1 MILRAMRA
9 ELQTFFS
16 WDGTKTRSYS
26 SLYLDILRKVFLNQF
41 IEPMSRFTLL
51 SLPIILLTVLFQSV
65 IPTVGQQSTRPE
77 SGGAGPAS
85 RKIVL
90 PPEKAAPVVIPFAD
104 ETPVIDGRLDDGIW
118 SRAALFTDF
127 YQTNP
132 GDNIAPSRPT
142 EVYMLYDREH
152 IYIAFKCW
160 DERDKIRAT
169 VARRDGVFGEDNVR
183 VWLDTFDDQR
193 RAYVLGFNPLGIQQD
208 GIFTEGLQSGADY
221 SIDIVMDSKGV
232 IEDWGWS
239 VEVKIPFKSLRYV
252 AGPGKYWG
260 FNVARNI
267 DRFNDE
273 FNSWM
278 PDDRS
283 VAGTLVKHGRITGF
297 DELKSERTLEIVPS
311 VTASQTTRRV
321 PTIPLSERTPGSL
334 DPGRFVNQP
343 VKGDFGVTLT
353 YTLTPN
359 ITLDAAINPDF
370 AEVEADAPV
379 VRANQRFPIF
389 FEEKR
394 PFFLEGSEVF
404 RTPLQVFYSRTIVDP
419 DLAAK
424 ITGKLGR
431 NSFGVL
437 IASDKAPGN
446 YSENERNE
454 IFIRPAIN
462 EFLEK
467 NAFFGVFRLKR
478 DVGKES
484 SVGFLAT
491 TRLFPEQRN
500 LLLSSDGRFKLT
512 DRLVF
517 LYQAVGTHS
526 KRCFFENEFEPLLRP
541 EQAARN
547 SQVCG
552 GGTFNGITVN
562 GNQYERYRVGNGFS
576 WGALLDYTE
585 RDRGFIVQTS
595 GQSRF
600 YRADA
605 GFTRRVD
612 IMSNEIGFR
621 FSSAPRPEARI
632 VRANLYNKLEL
643 LTNLK
648 GRLSVATWSPNLS
661 FSLKGNMSASTYAGI
676 GREKIYED
684 EFGLRRMPSRPESG
698 RFFDSPERQTTQ
710 YWFGGNI
717 NKRFNKKFAFGFNTT
732 YVWNEFDFDFG
743 GGRRYP
749 RVSPAALGGSSK
761 LDPGTGREWKGGFGI
776 QYTPID
782 AWNLSFN
789 YNKARLTRDDTGL
802 QAFNSNIGTLRST
815 YQFSRFV
822 FIRGRLDYSSLT
834 SGVAAQVLF
843 GWTPSPG
850 TALYA
855 GYNDSLGYNGYNP
868 FSGQYEPGFQRSQRV
883 FFVRASYL
891 FRRSF

>member
-1 MILRAMRA
+1 M
-9 ELQTFFS
+9 T
-16 WDGTKTRSYS
+16 GT
-26 SLYLDILRKVFLNQF
+26 
-41 IEPMSRFTLL
+41 
-51 SLPIILLTVLFQSV
+51 
-65 IPTVGQQSTRPE
+65 
-77 SGGAGPAS
+77 
-85 RKIVL
+85 
-90 PPEKAAPVVIPFAD
+90 
-104 ETPVIDGRLDDGIW
+104 
-118 SRAALFTDF
+118 
-127 YQTNP
+127 
-132 GDNIAPSRPT
+132 APSRRT

-160 DERDKIRAT
+160 DEKDKIRAT

-183 VWLDTFDDQR
+183 VWLDTFDDRR

-208 GIFTEGLQSGADY
+208 GIFTEGLQSGGDF
-221 SIDIVMDSKGV
+221 SVDIVMESKGV

-283 VAGTLVKHGRITGF
+283 VSGTLVKHGRITGF
-297 DELKSERTLEIVPS
+297 NDVKTERTLEVVPS

-321 PTIPLSERTPGSL
+321 PTIPLSERTPGFF

-343 VKGDFGVTLT
+343 LKGDLGVTLT

-359 ITLDAAINPDF
+359 ITLDATINPDF

-394 PFFLEGSEVF
+394 PFFLEGSEIF

-424 ITGKLGR
+424 ITGKSGR
-431 NSFGVL
+431 NSFGIL
-437 IASDKAPGN
+437 LASDNAPGN

-454 IFIRPAIN
+454 IFIRPAIDQ
-462 EFLEK
+462 FLDK
-467 NAFFGVFRLKR
+467 NALFGVFRLKR
-478 DVGKES
+478 DVGRES
-484 SVGFLAT
+484 EVGFLMT
-491 TRLFPEQRN
+491 TRVFPEQRN
-500 LLLSSDGRFKLT
+500 FALSSDGRFKLA

-517 LYQAVGTHS
+517 LYQVVGTHT
-526 KRCFFENEFEPLLRP
+526 KRCFFENDFEPLLRSG
-541 EQAARN
+541 QATRN
-547 SQVCG
+547 REVCG
-552 GGTFNGITVN
+552 GGTFNGVTVS

-576 WGALLDYTE
+576 WGAVLDYTE
-585 RDRGFIVQTS
+585 RDRGLLIQTT
-595 GQSRF
+595 GQSKF

-605 GFTRRVD
+605 GFTKRVD
-612 IMSNEIGFR
+612 VMGTELGFR
-621 FSSAPRPEARI
+621 LSSAPRPNARI
-632 VRANLYNKLEL
+632 VRANFYNKFEF

-648 GRLSVATWSPNLS
+648 GRLSLFTWTPNLS
-661 FSLKGNMSASTYAGI
+661 FVIKGNMSASTFAGI
-676 GREKIYED
+676 GREHIHED
-684 EFGLRRMPSRPESG
+684 EFGLVRMPSRPDSG
-698 RFFDSPERQTTQ
+698 AFFGSDTRKATP
-710 YWFGGNI
+710 YWAGGNI
-717 NKRFNKKFAFGFNTT
+717 NKRFNKKFAFGFNTMAI
-732 YVWNEFDFDFG
+732 WNDFDFDFG

-749 RVSPAALGGSSK
+749 RVSPAALAGSSK
-761 LDPGTGREWKGGFGI
+761 LDPGTGTQWNAGFGI
-776 QYTPID
+776 QLTPTD
-782 AWNLSFN
+782 SWNLSLN
-789 YNKARLTRDDTGL
+789 YNKSRLMREDTDRK
-802 QAFNSNIGTLRST
+802 AFDSNIVTMRST

-822 FIRGRLDYSSLT
+822 FIRGRVDYNSLT
-834 SGVAAQVLF
+834 QGVAGQVLF

-850 TALYA
+850 TAFYA
-855 GYNDSLGYNGYNP
+855 GYNDSLSYNGYNP
-868 FSGQYEPGFQRSQRV
+868 FSGQYESGFQRSQRV

>member
-1 MILRAMRA
+1 MLR
-9 ELQTFFS
+9 FFS
-16 WDGTKTRSYS
+16 PAILFLAAVFTVVDISAQQTSKS
-26 SLYLDILRKVFLNQF
+26 S
-41 IEPMSRFTLL
+41 
-51 SLPIILLTVLFQSV
+51 
-65 IPTVGQQSTRPE
+65 
-77 SGGAGPAS
+77 GAGPAVRS
-85 RKIVL
+85 VVL
-90 PPEKAAPVVIPFAD
+90 PSEKSAPVVIPFAGQAP
-104 ETPVIDGRLDDGIW
+104 TIDGKVDEEIW
-118 SRAALFTDF
+118 RTGARFADF
-127 YQTNP
+127 YQTSP

-152 IYIAFKCW
+152 VYIAFKCW
-160 DERDKIRAT
+160 DEKDKIRAT
-169 VARRDGVFGEDNVR
+169 VARRDGVFSEDNVR

-221 SIDIVMDSKGV
+221 SIDIVMESKGS

-278 PDDRS
+278 PEDRS
-283 VAGTLVKHGRITGF
+283 VSGTLVKHGRITGF
-297 DELKSERTLEIVPS
+297 DDIRVERTLEVVPS

-321 PTIPLSERTPGSL
+321 PTIPLSERVPGVE

-343 VKGDFGVTLT
+343 VKGDLGVTLT

-359 ITLDAAINPDF
+359 ITLDATINPDF

-394 PFFLEGSEVF
+394 PFFLEGSEIF

-424 ITGKLGR
+424 ITGKSGR
-431 NSFGVL
+431 NSFGL
-437 IASDKAPGN
+437 LLASDRAPGN

-454 IFIRPAIN
+454 IFIRPAIDQ
-462 EFLEK
+462 FLDK
-467 NAFFGVFRLKR
+467 NALFGVLRLKR
-478 DVGKES
+478 DVGRES
-484 SVGFLAT
+484 EVGFLLT

-500 LLLSSDGRFKLT
+500 LLLSSDGRFKLA
-512 DRLVF
+512 DRWVL
-517 LYQAVGTHS
+517 LYQVVGSHT
-526 KRCFFENEFEPLLRP
+526 KRCFFENDFEPLLRP
-541 EQAARN
+541 EQAERN
-547 SQVCG
+547 REVCG
-552 GGTFNGITVN
+552 GGTFNGVTVS
-562 GNQYERYRVGNGFS
+562 GNQYDRYRVGNGFS
-576 WGALLDYTE
+576 WGAVLDYTE
-585 RDRGFIVQTS
+585 RDRGLLIQTS
-595 GQSRF
+595 GQSKY

-612 IMSNEIGFR
+612 VMGTELGFR
-621 FSSAPRPEARI
+621 LSSAPRPNARI
-632 VRANLYNKLEL
+632 VRANLYNKFEL

-648 GRLSVATWSPNLS
+648 GRLSLMTWSPNLS
-661 FSLKGNMSASTYAGI
+661 FTIKGNMSAATWVGI
-676 GREKIYED
+676 GKEHIHED
-684 EFGLRRMPSRPESG
+684 EFGLTRMPSRPDSG
-698 RFFDSPERQTTQ
+698 SFFGAPVRKSIP
-710 YWFGGNI
+710 YWAGGNL
-717 NKRFNKKFAFGFNTT
+717 NKRFNKQFAFGFNTMFI
-732 YVWNEFDFDFG
+732 WNELDFDFG

-749 RVSPAALGGSSK
+749 RVSPAALAGYSK
-761 LDPGTGREWKGGFGI
+761 LDPGTGTQWNSGFSL
-776 QYTPID
+776 QFTPMD
-782 AWNLSFN
+782 AWSVSLN
-789 YNKARLTRDDTGL
+789 YNKSRLTREDTSRR
-802 QAFNSNIGTLRST
+802 AFDSNIVTIRST

-822 FIRGRLDYSSLT
+822 FLRGRVDYNSLT
-834 SGVAAQVLF
+834 QGVAAQVLF
-843 GWTPSPG
+843 GWNPSPG

-855 GYNDSLGYNGYNP
+855 GYNDSLNYNGYNP
-868 FSGQYEPGFQRSQRV
+868 FSGQYESGFQRSQRV

>member
-1 MILRAMRA
+1 MLRFIAP
-9 ELQTFFS
+9 TIFF
-16 WDGTKTRSYS
+16 
-26 SLYLDILRKVFLNQF
+26 LACVFLVKDV
-41 IEPMSRFTLL
+41 PA
-51 SLPIILLTVLFQSV
+51 
-65 IPTVGQQSTRPE
+65 QQTSP
-77 SGGAGPAS
+77 SNGATTAV
-85 RKIVL
+85 RNIVL
-90 PPEKAAPVVIPFAD
+90 PPEKSAPVVIPFASQAPTIDGKVD
-104 ETPVIDGRLDDGIW
+104 ETIW
-118 SRAALFTDF
+118 KAGARFTDF
-127 YQTNP
+127 YQTSP

-152 IYIAFKCW
+152 VYIAFKCW
-160 DERDKIRAT
+160 DEKDKIRAT

-208 GIFTEGLQSGADY
+208 GIFTEGLQSGADF
-221 SIDIVMDSKGV
+221 SIDIVMESKGS

-278 PDDRS
+278 PEDRS
-283 VAGTLVKHGRITGF
+283 VSGTLVKHGRITGF
-297 DELKSERTLEIVPS
+297 DDIRVERTLEVVPS

-321 PTIPLSERTPGSL
+321 PTIPLSERVPGVQ

-343 VKGDFGVTLT
+343 VKGDLGVTLT

-359 ITLDAAINPDF
+359 ITLDATINPDF

-394 PFFLEGSEVF
+394 PFFLEGSEIF

-424 ITGKLGR
+424 ITGKSGR
-431 NSFGVL
+431 NSFGLLV
-437 IASDKAPGN
+437 ASDRAPGN

-454 IFIRPAIN
+454 IFIRPAIDQ
-462 EFLEK
+462 FLDK
-467 NAFFGVFRLKR
+467 NALFGVLRFKR
-478 DVGKES
+478 DVGRES
-484 SVGFLAT
+484 EVGLLMT

-500 LLLSSDGRFKLT
+500 LVLSSDGRFKLAN
-512 DRLVF
+512 RLVF
-517 LYQAVGTHS
+517 LYQVVGSHT
-526 KRCFFENEFEPLLRP
+526 KRCFFENDFEPLLRP
-541 EQAARN
+541 DQATRN
-547 SQVCG
+547 REVCG
-552 GGTFNGITVN
+552 GGTFNGVTVS
-562 GNQYERYRVGNGFS
+562 GNQYDRYRVGNGFS
-576 WGALLDYTE
+576 WGAVLDYTE
-585 RDRGFIVQTS
+585 RDRGLLIQTT
-595 GQSRF
+595 GQSKF

-612 IMSNEIGFR
+612 VMGTELGFR
-621 FSSAPRPEARI
+621 LSSAPRPEARI
-632 VRANLYNKLEL
+632 VRANLYNKFEL

-648 GRLSVATWSPNLS
+648 GRLSLATWSPNLS
-661 FSLKGNMSASTYAGI
+661 FVIKGNMSASAWAGI
-676 GREKIYED
+676 GREHVHED
-684 EFGLRRMPSRPESG
+684 EFGLTRMPSRPDTG
-698 RFFDSPERQTTQ
+698 TFFGVPIRKSTP
-710 YWFGGNI
+710 YWAGGNL
-717 NKRFNKKFAFGFNTT
+717 NKRFNKQFAFGFNTM
-732 YVWNEFDFDFG
+732 VIWNEFDFDFG

-749 RVSPAALGGSSK
+749 RVSPAALAGSSK
-761 LDPGTGREWKGGFGI
+761 LDPGTGTQLNGGVSLQF
-776 QYTPID
+776 TPID
-782 AWNLSFN
+782 AWSMSLN
-789 YNKARLTRDDTGL
+789 YNKSRLTRKDTDRH
-802 QAFNSNIGTLRST
+802 AFDSNIVTLRST

-822 FIRGRLDYSSLT
+822 FIRGRVDYNSLT
-834 SGVAAQVLF
+834 QGVAAQVLF
-843 GWTPSPG
+843 GWNPSPG

-855 GYNDSLGYNGYNP
+855 GYNDSLNYNGYNP
-868 FSGQYEPGFQRSQRV
+868 FSGQYESRFQRSQRV

>member
-1 MILRAMRA
+1 MAHIFKHL
-9 ELQTFFS
+9 LVIGFFFLS
-16 WDGTKTRSYS
+16 FSFDAVFAQQSARSSDTAGS
-26 SLYLDILRKVFLNQF
+26 SSSSGKI
-41 IEPMSRFTLL
+41 
-51 SLPIILLTVLFQSV
+51 SLP
-65 IPTVGQQSTRPE
+65 
-77 SGGAGPAS
+77 A
-85 RKIVL
+85 
-90 PPEKAAPVVIPFAD
+90 EKRNPVVIPFAGQA
-104 ETPVIDGRLDDGIW
+104 PVIDGRIDDDIW
-118 SRAALFTDF
+118 KKGALFADF
-127 YQTNP
+127 YQTSP
-132 GDNIAPSRPT
+132 GDNIAPSRQT

-152 IYIAFKCW
+152 VYIAFKCL
-160 DERDKIRAT
+160 DDKDKIRAT
-169 VARRDGVFGEDNVR
+169 VARRDGVFSEDNVR
-183 VWLDTFDDQR
+183 IWLDTFDDQR

-208 GIFTEGLQSGADY
+208 GIFTEGLQGGADY
-221 SIDIVMDSKGV
+221 SIDIVMESKGV
-232 IEDWGWS
+232 IEEWGWS

-252 AGPGKYWG
+252 AGPGKRWG

-283 VAGTLVKHGRITGF
+283 IAGTLVKHGRITGF
-297 DELKSERTLEIVPS
+297 DDIKAERTIEVTPS

-321 PTIPLSERTPGSL
+321 PTIPLSERTPGFL
-334 DPGRFVNQP
+334 DPGRYVHQSI
-343 VKGDFGVTLT
+343 KGDFGVTLK

-394 PFFLEGSEVF
+394 PFFLEGSEIF

-424 ITGKLGR
+424 ITGKSGR
-431 NSFGVL
+431 TSFGFL
-437 IASDKAPGN
+437 LASDSAPGN

-454 IFIRPAIN
+454 IFIRPAID
-462 EFLEK
+462 EFLDK
-467 NAFFGVFRLKR
+467 SALFGVLRLKR
-478 DVGKES
+478 DVGKDSEI
-484 SVGFLAT
+484 GLLMT
-491 TRLFPEQRN
+491 TRLFPEQKN
-500 LLLSSDGRFKLT
+500 ILLSSDGRFKLT

-517 LYQAVGTHS
+517 VYQAVGTHT
-526 KRCFFENEFEPLLRP
+526 KRCFFENDFEPLIRP
-541 EQAARN
+541 DQASRN
-547 SQVCG
+547 RQVCG
-552 GGTFNGITVN
+552 GGTFNNVTVN

-585 RDRGFIVQTS
+585 RDRGFIVQTT
-595 GQSRF
+595 GQSKF

-612 IMSNEIGFR
+612 VMGYEVGFR
-621 FSSAPRPEARI
+621 FSSAPKPDARI
-632 VRANLYNKLEL
+632 IRANLYNKIEL

-661 FSLKGNMSASTYAGI
+661 FALKGNMSASTFAGI
-676 GREKIYED
+676 GRESIHED
-684 EFGLRRMPSRPESG
+684 EFGLKRMPSRPDSG
-698 RFFDSPERQTTQ
+698 TFFGDSERQSTQ
-710 YWFGGNI
+710 YWTGGNI
-717 NKRFNKKFAFGFNTT
+717 NKRFSKKVAFGMSTT
-732 YVWNEFDFDFG
+732 YIWNELDYDFG

-749 RVSPAALGGSSK
+749 RVSPAALSGSGK
-761 LDPGTGREWKGGFGI
+761 LDPGSGRQWNGGFSV
-776 QYTPID
+776 QLTPLD
-782 AWNLSFN
+782 SWNLSFN
-789 YNKARLTRDDTGL
+789 YNKSRLTRKDTGL
-802 QAFNSNIGTLRST
+802 KAFDSNIGTLRST

-822 FIRGRLDYSSLT
+822 FIRGRLDYNSLT

-891 FRRSF
+891 FRKSF